1 MRMRINAGI
10 TYIVEVYVDCVI
22 LILSKKVYWIKL
34 MKNNF
39 QEKNNDLNDIDF
51 QLLQIFLKYA

>member
-51 QLLQIFLKYA
+51 QLL

>member
-1 MRMRINAGI
+1 MKMRINAGT

-34 MKNNF
+34 VKNNF

-51 QLLQIFLKYA
+51 QLL

>member
-1 MRMRINAGI
+1 MKMRINAGT

-34 MKNNF
+34 VKNNF

>member
-1 MRMRINAGI
+1 
-10 TYIVEVYVDCVI
+10 
-22 LILSKKVYWIKL
+22 

-51 QLLQIFLKYA
+51 QLLQIFLKYAQKMFGNVHLYTVEIMLIDAV